1 MTSTD
6 ARQVWN
12 IALSEDRRYQVLCTF
27 FITCYLTCQHCKW
40 GKPQCHASI
49 NKAYKILCCLLD
61 LAQLIDW
68 VNDLAKPRGC
78 LRCHF
83 VSQLPKHGQSPQWRL
98 ERGNGLPAGCCV
110 VLHACVLELI
120 TGSCDAIDIFL
131 FKKRKREWNRKSC
144 SIQLSILRWKHRVQK
159 NKTKSKNPHL
169 YISQVPL
176 FLLRFIPLPPGHLP
190 SPLLFFF
197 GGASCSLFIVGEGR
211 ELAKATLHLSL
222 SPSYRLVC
230 PLTRKRSA
238 PCAPPVFSSP
248 KKGRAQTR
256 RGDRRSKQ

>member
-61 LAQLIDW
+61 LARLIDW
-68 VNDLAKPRGC
+68 VNDLAEPRGC

-98 ERGNGLPAGCCV
+98 KRGNGLPAGCCV

-144 SIQLSILRWKHRVQK
+144 SIQLSTLWWKQRVQK
-159 NKTKSKNPHL
+159 KKNKIKKPSSVHQPGSTLSPPI
-169 YISQVPL
+169 YPSSSRSPP
-176 FLLRFIPLPPGHLP
+176 FSPSLLLWW
-190 SPLLFFF
+190 
-197 GGASCSLFIVGEGR
+197 SLVLSVYRRWGEGAGKGDSAP
-211 ELAKATLHLSL
+211 LTLSL
-222 SPSYRLVC
+222 IPSSVPTDTQTLSTV
-230 PLTRKRSA
+230 RS
-238 PCAPPVFSSP
+238 SSL
-248 KKGRAQTR
+248 
-256 RGDRRSKQ
+256 